1 MARFGWFLVIVGF
14 GSLILPV
21 FNLQFKILEP
31 VDAYQ
36 PMAGIVVGIVGAALL
51 VWPMIQQRRGP
62 TA

>member
-36 PMAGIVVGIVGAALL
+36 PMAGIVVGIIGAALL
-51 VWPMIQQRRGP
+51 VWPMIRQQRGP
-62 TA
+62 SA